1 MPLGSNR
8 YENNAVQH
16 LNGGRR
22 KHAIQNDDE
31 YHVDD
36 KVATV
41 KDKCVV
47 KRRNNEAEKG
57 RNGENTNPQARNP
70 RSNYKKMERGISKAT
85 ENEFLI
91 NEARIKL
98 EKDFGSLGL
107 HSDVSRSIGE
117 NYSRYNENAATNC
130 ENDVVTETSNRALV
144 RNRYDRYEDNTSGSS
159 GNTSNSPTHLP
170 GSGSHS
176 EYRIESDNLVISAG
190 NFVENPVY
198 TFILPDLTIYPG
210 KWNFH
215 ICGVWQFYKNTS
227 KE

>member
-1 MPLGSNR
+1 MPLGTNR
-8 YENNAVQH
+8 YENNAVQD
-16 LNGGRR
+16 LNEERR
-22 KHAIQNDDE
+22 KHAIQNDNE

-36 KVATV
+36 EVVTV
-41 KDKCVV
+41 KDSGVI

-57 RNGENTNPQARNP
+57 RNGENTEPSVRNP
-70 RSNYKKMERGISKAT
+70 RPTYKKMERGISKAT

-91 NEARIKL
+91 NEARSKL

-107 HSDVSRSIGE
+107 HSDVSSSIGE

-130 ENDVVTETSNRALV
+130 ENDVVTETSNRTLV

-170 GSGSHS
+170 GSGSNS
-176 EYRIESDNLVISAG
+176 EYRIESDNLVANAG

-210 KWNFH
+210 KLNFD
-215 ICGVWQFYKNTS
+215 IYVVK
-227 KE
+227 

>member
-8 YENNAVQH
+8 YENNAVQD
-16 LNGGRR
+16 LNGERR
-22 KHAIQNDDE
+22 KHAIQHDNE
-31 YHVDD
+31 YNVDD

-41 KDKCVV
+41 KNSAVI
-47 KRRNNEAEKG
+47 KRRQNEAEKG
-57 RNGENTNPQARNP
+57 RIGDNCEPQAHNP
-70 RSNYKKMERGISKAT
+70 RPNYKKMERGISKAT

-91 NEARIKL
+91 NEARSKL

-107 HSDVSRSIGE
+107 HSDVSRCTGE

-170 GSGSHS
+170 GSGSNS
-176 EYRIESDNLVISAG
+176 DYRIESDNLVLNTG

-210 KWNFH
+210 KWNFDKY
-215 ICGVWQFYKNTS
+215 CLQ
-227 KE
+227 

>member
-1 MPLGSNR
+1 MPLGTNR
-8 YENNAVQH
+8 YENNAVQD

-22 KHAIQNDDE
+22 KHAIKNDNE
-31 YHVDD
+31 YSVDD

-41 KDKCVV
+41 KDSGVI
-47 KRRNNEAEKG
+47 KRRQNEAEKG
-57 RNGENTNPQARNP
+57 GISENNDPQARNP
-70 RSNYKKMERGISKAT
+70 RPTYKKMERGISKAT

-91 NEARIKL
+91 NEARSKL

-130 ENDVVTETSNRALV
+130 ENDVVTETSNRTLV

-170 GSGSHS
+170 GSGSNS
-176 EYRIESDNLVISAG
+176 EYRIESENLVANAG

-210 KWNFH
+210 KLNFD
-215 ICGVWQFYKNTS
+215 IYVV
-227 KE
+227 

>member
-1 MPLGSNR
+1 MPLGTNR
-8 YENNAVQH
+8 YENNVVQD

-22 KHAIQNDDE
+22 KHATQNDNE

-41 KDKCVV
+41 KDSGVI
-47 KRRNNEAEKG
+47 KRRNNETERG
-57 RNGENTNPQARNP
+57 RNGENTETSVRNP
-70 RSNYKKMERGISKAT
+70 RPNYKKMERGISKAT

-91 NEARIKL
+91 NEARSKL

-117 NYSRYNENAATNC
+117 NYVRYNENEAINC
-130 ENDVVTETSNRALV
+130 ENDVVTETCNRALV
-144 RNRYDRYEDNTSGSS
+144 RNRYDKYEDNTSGSS

-170 GSGSHS
+170 GSGSNS

-198 TFILPDLTIYPG
+198 TFILPDLTIYAG
-210 KWNFH
+210 KLNFD
-215 ICGVWQFYKNTS
+215 IYFV
-227 KE
+227 

>member
-1 MPLGSNR
+1 MPLGPDR
-8 YENNAVQH
+8 YENNPVQQA
-16 LNGGRR
+16 NGGRR
-22 KHAIQNDDE
+22 KYATQSGDE
-31 YHVDD
+31 YYIDD
-36 KVATV
+36 NATTI
-41 KDKCVV
+41 KDTSVI
-47 KRRNNEAEKG
+47 KRLEHGTEKERSDG
-57 RNGENTNPQARNP
+57 NGKPQFRNPQ
-70 RSNYKKMERGISKAT
+70 SNYKKMERGISKAA

-91 NEARIKL
+91 NEARSKL
-98 EKDFGSLGL
+98 ERDFGSLGL

-170 GSGSHS
+170 GSGSNS
-176 EYRIESDNLVISAG
+176 DYRIESDNLVLNTG

-210 KWNFH
+210 KWNFNNY
-215 ICGVWQFYKNTS
+215 CLQ
-227 KE
+227 